1 VAPVA
6 LILHVSGA
14 RADWWRHTMQALLPE
29 LACRSWDA
37 PGDPNEIDYA
47 VVWKPP
53 PGGLARFPRLKA
65 VFSIGAGV
73 DHILCDPY
81 LPEVPVIRLAGAPLA
96 QRMREY
102 VALHVLRCHRRQR
115 ELDTAQQISEWRQ
128 LITPPAGECAVGVMG
143 LGELGRAAAGTLA
156 ALGFRVLGWTRTPH
170 RIEDVE
176 CFHGIGQQPD
186 FLACSRILVCLLP
199 LTRQTENILG
209 RATFEQLPRGS
220 HIINAGRGEHLD
232 EADLLDALDSGQ
244 LAGAVLDVF
253 RTEPLPP
260 GHPFWAHPQITVT
273 PHLASLVDPETGS
286 RLLAANIRR
295 FIAGDPLT
303 ELRVDRERG
312 Y

>member
-1 VAPVA
+1 MV
-6 LILHVSGA
+6 LILRVSGA
-14 RADWWRHTMQALLPE
+14 RADWWRHTMQTLLPE
-29 LACRSWDA
+29 MECRDWDV

-53 PGGLARFPRLKA
+53 PGELARFPRLKA

-73 DHILCDPY
+73 DHILCDSR

-115 ELDTAQQISEWRQ
+115 ELDLAQQAGEWRQ
-128 LITPPAGECAVGVMG
+128 LITPPAGERTVGVMG
-143 LGELGRAAAGTLA
+143 LGELGRAAAESLA
-156 ALGFRVLGWTRTPH
+156 ALGFRVLGWSRTSH
-170 RIEDVE
+170 RVDSVD
-176 CFHGIGQQPD
+176 CFHGIEQWPG
-186 FLACSRILVCLLP
+186 FLARSEILVCLLP
-199 LTRQTENILG
+199 LTPWTENILN
-209 RATFEQLPRGS
+209 RDTFERLPRGS
-220 HIINAGRGEHLD
+220 YIINAGRGEHLD
-232 EADLLDALDSGQ
+232 EADLLDALEEGQ

-253 RTEPLPP
+253 RTEPLPAR
-260 GHPFWAHPQITVT
+260 HPFWTHPRITVT

>member
-1 VAPVA
+1 MA

-14 RADWWRHTMQALLPE
+14 RADWWQHTMQALLPDLE
-29 LACRSWDA
+29 CRGWNA

-53 PGGLARFPRLKA
+53 PGGLARFSRLKA

-73 DHILCDPY
+73 DHILCDPH

-115 ELDTAQQISEWRQ
+115 ELDSAQQIGEWRQ
-128 LITPPAGECAVGVMG
+128 LITPPADECAVGVMG

-156 ALGFRVLGWTRTPH
+156 ALGFRVLGWSRTP
-170 RIEDVE
+170 RRVEGVE
-176 CFHGIGQQPD
+176 CFHGIEQWPS
-186 FLACSRILVCLLP
+186 FLARSRILVCLLP
-199 LTRQTENILG
+199 LTRQTENILS
-209 RATFEQLPRGS
+209 RANFEQLPRGS
-220 HIINAGRGEHLD
+220 YIINAGRGEHLD

-244 LAGAVLDVF
+244 LAGSVLDVF

-260 GHPFWAHPQITVT
+260 AHPFWTHPKITVT

-303 ELRVDRERG
+303 ELRIDRDRG